1 MGSILIKLHQLINYN
16 QNENIHYSLA
26 KYLLANCD
34 TINRL
39 SISKVVEDTLI
50 SKTSVLKFC
59 RYLGYDSWK
68 VFCSDFQEEC
78 LDEKIRLD
86 RLKMNANLM
95 FSKDNLNEYV
105 RLNDEYFS
113 EVQKI
118 VTFQKIKI
126 FAKQIN
132 KANNIF
138 VFGEPRELPLFYDF
152 QELLGL
158 YHKELI
164 FPKSLNKKD
173 FEEQLALI
181 DQESLIIITNGVH
194 SFDGFIEKETI
205 EPVYGLERI
214 MQTNC
219 KVIFIGQKSVQNYDN
234 VTTLTIPFSFNEYF
248 IRLAIADLIYKM
260 ITYYFYRY

>member
-1 MGSILIKLHQLINYN
+1 M
-16 QNENIHYSLA
+16 
-26 KYLLANCD
+26 
-34 TINRL
+34 
-39 SISKVVEDTLI
+39 
-50 SKTSVLKFC
+50 
-59 RYLGYDSWK
+59 
-68 VFCSDFQEEC
+68 
-78 LDEKIRLD
+78 
-86 RLKMNANLM
+86 
-95 FSKDNLNEYV
+95 
-105 RLNDEYFS
+105 
-113 EVQKI
+113 
-118 VTFQKIKI
+118 
-126 FAKQIN
+126 
-132 KANNIF
+132 
-138 VFGEPRELPLFYDF
+138 
-152 QELLGL
+152 GL

>member
-118 VTFQKIKI
+118 VTF
-126 FAKQIN
+126 
-132 KANNIF
+132 
-138 VFGEPRELPLFYDF
+138 
-152 QELLGL
+152 
-158 YHKELI
+158 
-164 FPKSLNKKD
+164 
-173 FEEQLALI
+173 
-181 DQESLIIITNGVH
+181 
-194 SFDGFIEKETI
+194 
-205 EPVYGLERI
+205 
-214 MQTNC
+214 
-219 KVIFIGQKSVQNYDN
+219 
-234 VTTLTIPFSFNEYF
+234 
-248 IRLAIADLIYKM
+248 
-260 ITYYFYRY
+260 

>member
-95 FSKDNLNEYV
+95 FSKDN
-105 RLNDEYFS
+105 
-113 EVQKI
+113 
-118 VTFQKIKI
+118 
-126 FAKQIN
+126 
-132 KANNIF
+132 IF

-214 MQTNC
+214 MQT
-219 KVIFIGQKSVQNYDN
+219 K
-234 VTTLTIPFSFNEYF
+234 L
-248 IRLAIADLIYKM
+248 
-260 ITYYFYRY
+260 